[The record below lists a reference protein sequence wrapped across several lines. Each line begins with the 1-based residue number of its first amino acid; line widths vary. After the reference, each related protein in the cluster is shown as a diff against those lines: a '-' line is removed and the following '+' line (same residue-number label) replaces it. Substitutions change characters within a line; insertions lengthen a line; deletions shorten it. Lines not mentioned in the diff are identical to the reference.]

1 MLFRQ
6 LFDRETCTYTYLL
19 ADPQLRK
26 AVIIDPVVELVDRDS
41 QFIRELGLDL
51 VLAIDTHVHADHI
64 TGAGLLHERFGCHT
78 VVSEAAGATAD
89 KRVADGDTL
98 EFGRQ
103 ALEVRLTPG
112 HTAGCMSLV
121 THDRARVFTGDALF
135 VRGCGRTDFQGGSA
149 ATLYRS
155 VVDRL
160 FSLPDETFVFP
171 AHDYRGRTVS
181 TIGEERRC
189 NPRLS
194 GHTEAEFVTLMD
206 GLKLAN
212 PERIH
217 EAVPAN
223 LRGGYAEGSA
233 PQPAPQEAG
242 WAPIVRTATGVP
254 EITAEWLAA
263 HGGLVRVVDVR
274 EAHELDGPLGRI
286 EGAEHVAMWMFPSV
300 AADWNR
306 AEPLVLVCRS
316 GGRSGTVALQLC
328 DRGFERIASLR
339 GGMTAWSDA
348 GLSGPGAG

>member
-6 LFDRETCTYTYLL
+6 LFDRETCTFTYLL

-41 QFIRELGLDL
+41 QFIHELGLDL

-64 TGAGLLHERFGCHT
+64 TGAGKLHERFGCHT
-78 VVSEAAGATAD
+78 VVSEAAGATAH

-121 THDRARVFTGDALF
+121 THDRSRVFTGDALF

-149 ATLYRS
+149 ASLYHS

-160 FSLPDETFVFP
+160 FSLPEETFVYP

-181 TIGEERRC
+181 TIGEEKRC
-189 NPRLS
+189 NPRLAGRS
-194 GHTEAEFVTLMD
+194 EAEFVAIMD
-206 GLKLAN
+206 GLDLAN
-212 PERIH
+212 PARIH

-223 LRGGYAEGSA
+223 LRGGYAEGVV
-233 PQPAPQEAG
+233 PQPAPQDAG
-242 WAPIVRTATGVP
+242 WAPVVRTATGVP
-254 EITAEWLAA
+254 EVSSRWLAEHA
-263 HGGLVRVVDVR
+263 GSLRVVDVR
-274 EAHELDGPLGRI
+274 EAHELTGPLGTI
-286 EGAEHVAMWMFPSV
+286 GGSEHVPMGLFPSV
-300 AADWNR
+300 AESWSR
-306 AEPLVLVCRS
+306 AEPVVLVCRS

-328 DRGFERIASLR
+328 ERGFERVASLR
-339 GGMTAWSDA
+339 GGMTAWSNNTGQPDA
-348 GLSGPGAG
+348 